1 MLVYSLKFCFVYFRT
16 SAMHINIRIKIVLL
30 IAKFESPIVL
40 RGKMQVEFGIK
51 TPDIGC
57 TIDAFENFAQ

>member
-1 MLVYSLKFCFVYFRT
+1 
-16 SAMHINIRIKIVLL
+16 MHINIRIKIVLL